1 MDHHKTRILIADD
14 HTIFRD
20 GLRRLL
26 ESEPEFQVAG
36 EAADGAEALQLIEQ
50 LHPDILLL
58 DLAMPKMPGLETL
71 RELST
76 QGNKTKVI
84 LLTAAIEKRQIV
96 EALQMGARGVIMKDA
111 ATQLLMKGIRT
122 VMNGQFWVGR
132 EAVADMVSYL
142 REKAAQVPASPA
154 KAYGLTKRELE
165 ILSTIVAGLSNKE
178 IAQKFSLSEDTVK
191 HHLTNIFDKVGVNS
205 RLELALF
212 ALNHRLVEPASYSH
226 SQSETREIISRVY
239 FFYWWSTQLRGR
251 VIASEAL
258 QRRAEGPVFF
268 SLSSYFTPALPLYGP
283 LHCVSAHRCSTVLL
297 RTGSPSTRMPVP
309 ATRRRSPGT
318 RTGRTSLPG

>member
-1 MDHHKTRILIADD
+1 MDSRKTRILIADD

-26 ESEPEFQVAG
+26 ESEPEFQVTG
-36 EAADGAEALQLIEQ
+36 EAADGVEALQLSQQ
-50 LHPDILLL
+50 LKPDVLLL
-58 DLAMPKMPGLETL
+58 DLAMPRMPGLETL

-76 QGNKTKVI
+76 QGSPVRTI

-111 ATQLLMKGIRT
+111 ATTLLMKGIRT

-142 REKAAQVPASPA
+142 RDKVSQAPPPPA

-165 ILSTIVAGLSNKE
+165 ILSTIVSGLSNKE

-191 HHLTNIFDKVGVNS
+191 HHLTNIFDKVGVSS

-212 ALNHRLVEPASYSH
+212 AINHHLVEPS
-226 SQSETREIISRVY
+226 
-239 FFYWWSTQLRGR
+239 
-251 VIASEAL
+251 
-258 QRRAEGPVFF
+258 
-268 SLSSYFTPALPLYGP
+268 
-283 LHCVSAHRCSTVLL
+283 
-297 RTGSPSTRMPVP
+297 
-309 ATRRRSPGT
+309 
-318 RTGRTSLPG
+318 